1 MGGGSSK
8 DAQLQK
14 LGQLFST
21 QERQCLNKTFHTIA
35 GYEEATFFSK
45 DELQVSQCAEGLSQP
60 AREKWWSGWNVLK
73 RGPLQVNW
81 CGV

>member
-14 LGQLFST
+14 LGQLFSA
-21 QERQCLNKTFHTIA
+21 QERQCLNRTFHAIA

-45 DELQVSQCAEGLSQP
+45 DELQVLGLPGIVYCPIGGFHKLFFPQ
-60 AREKWWSGWNVLK
+60 
-73 RGPLQVNW
+73 
-81 CGV
+81 